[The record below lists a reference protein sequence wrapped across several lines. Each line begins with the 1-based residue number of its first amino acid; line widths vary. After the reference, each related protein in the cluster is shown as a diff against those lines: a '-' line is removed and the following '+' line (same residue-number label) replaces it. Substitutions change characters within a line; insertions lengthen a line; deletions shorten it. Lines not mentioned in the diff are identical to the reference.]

1 VRSTNVERI
10 TEIEREAS
18 MEIFNLS
25 ALAEDRR
32 IVREREAR
40 FERLRT
46 RRRPQVEPVARAAKP
61 RCTGP
66 VEHSARPA

>member
-1 VRSTNVERI
+1 
-10 TEIEREAS
+10 